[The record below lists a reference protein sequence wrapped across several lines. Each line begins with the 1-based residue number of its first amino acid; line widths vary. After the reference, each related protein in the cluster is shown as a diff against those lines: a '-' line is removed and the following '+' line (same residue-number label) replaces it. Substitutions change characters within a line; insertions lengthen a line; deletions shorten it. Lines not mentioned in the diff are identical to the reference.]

1 MCLNNLVFRV
11 RAPVG
16 VFYLNMSKKGKKQD
30 VNDDSIVLPY
40 HHWKILLER
49 NISPFLFATRRRPKA
64 FTRDVW
70 VYERITGMLDGNEKL
85 SSVSNK

>member
-1 MCLNNLVFRV
+1 MCLNNLVFLV

-40 HHWKILLER
+40 HHWKMLLEQED
-49 NISPFLFATRRRPKA
+49 AQRRLR
-64 FTRDVW
+64 
-70 VYERITGMLDGNEKL
+70 GMCGCKKELRVCWMAME
-85 SSVSNK
+85 S